1 MSDATID
8 SLPWAETCDYCAADL
23 GEVHY
28 LRAVGMDADGR
39 LPIVKA
45 WCGICTPTDRMDA
58 GAAAVLKRAFLTAR
72 L

>member
-1 MSDATID
+1 MSNPVTD
-8 SLPWAETCDYCAADL
+8 SLPWAETCDYCGATL

-58 GAAAVLKRAFLTAR
+58 GAAAVLMRAFRSAPL
-72 L
+72 